1 MRNLEVTINPISINF
16 KRSEVMLSRP
26 HIVAISI
33 LSALASVN
41 TAWADAIDINLRDTS
56 AQVQYKSSLGRDPL
70 GKTEFHLGLLYVD
83 KNNLLSDLGVVV
95 KDDIGSKVP
104 GLSVG
109 IGIKG
114 LIAKVRGSN
123 PVNSKASAL
132 ALGALVRYSPS
143 PIPRMGIVGEVY
155 LSPNIVTFGD
165 VNRYSEIVTRVEY
178 EVIPSSTVYAG
189 YRRVSFGLTTQPDAI
204 LDKGVYAGVKI
215 SF

>member
-1 MRNLEVTINPISINF
+1 MFL
-16 KRSEVMLSRP
+16 RP

-33 LSALASVN
+33 LSALISVS

-56 AQVQYKSSLGRDPL
+56 AQVQYKSSLGRDAL
-70 GKTEFHLGLLYVD
+70 GKTEFHLGLLYAD
-83 KNNLLSDLGVVV
+83 KNNLLSDFGLVA

-109 IGIKG
+109 VGIKG
-114 LIAKVRGSN
+114 LIAKIRGGNS
-123 PVNSKASAL
+123 VNSNASAL
-132 ALGALVRYSPS
+132 ALGGLVRYSPS

-165 VNRYSEIVTRVEY
+165 ANRYSEIVTRVEY
-178 EVIPSSTVYAG
+178 EVIPSSTVYVG
-189 YRRVSFGLTTQPDAI
+189 YRRIGFGLTTHPFTI

>member
-1 MRNLEVTINPISINF
+1 
-16 KRSEVMLSRP
+16 MLLRT
-26 HIVAISI
+26 HIIIVAISM
-33 LSALASVN
+33 LSVSA
-41 TAWADAIDINLRDTS
+41 AWADAIDINLRDTS

-83 KNNLLSDLGVVV
+83 KNNLLSDFGVVV

-114 LIAKVRGSN
+114 LVAKVRGGN
-123 PVNSKASAL
+123 AVNSKASAL
-132 ALGALVRYSPS
+132 ALGGLVRYSPS

-165 VNRYSEIVTRVEY
+165 ANRYSEIVTRVEY

-189 YRRVSFGLTTQPDAI
+189 YRRVSFGLKTHPDAI

>member
-1 MRNLEVTINPISINF
+1 
-16 KRSEVMLSRP
+16 MLLRP
-26 HIVAISI
+26 HHVVAISL
-33 LSALASVN
+33 LSICVSTA
-41 TAWADAIDINLRDTS
+41 AWADAIDINLRDTS

-83 KNNLLSDLGVVV
+83 KNNLLSDFGVIV

-114 LIAKVRGSN
+114 LVAKVRGGN

-132 ALGALVRYSPS
+132 ALGAMVRYSPS

-165 VNRYSEIVTRVEY
+165 ANRYSEIVTRVEY

>member
-1 MRNLEVTINPISINF
+1 
-16 KRSEVMLSRP
+16 MLLRP

-41 TAWADAIDINLRDTS
+41 TAWADAIDINLSDTS
-56 AQVQYKSSLGRDPL
+56 AQIQYKSSLGRDPL

-83 KNNLLSDLGVVV
+83 KNNLLSDFGVVV

-109 IGIKG
+109 IGLKG
-114 LIAKVRGSN
+114 LLAKVRGGN
-123 PVNSKASAL
+123 PVNSNASAL
-132 ALGALVRYSPS
+132 ALGGLVRYSPS

-165 VNRYSEIVTRVEY
+165 ANRYSEIVTRVEY

-189 YRRVSFGLTTQPDAI
+189 YRRVSFGLKTHPDAI